1 MSRALVLNASYEPL
15 SVVSSRRAVVLIL
28 REKAVLLES
37 ADGTWHSERST
48 FAVPSVIRLTHY
60 VKVPYARRIP
70 LNRRAV
76 FLRDESK
83 CQYCLRPAENIDHVH
98 PRTQGGQHTWENV
111 VAACRRC
118 NTKKGGRT
126 PAEAGMRLQ
135 RQPQVP
141 RRDGWIMVTLGGS
154 PDPIWRQYLDLAAT
168 G

>member
-28 REKAVLLES
+28 REKAVLLE
-37 ADGTWHSERST
+37 AAEGQWHSERDSFT
-48 FAVPSVIRLTHY
+48 VPSVIRLTQF

-76 FLRDESK
+76 FLRDDAQ
-83 CQYCLRPAENIDHVH
+83 CQYCARPAENIDHVH
-98 PRTQGGQHTWENV
+98 PRAQGGDHTWENV

-126 PAEAGMRLQ
+126 PTEAGMRLR
-135 RQPQVP
+135 RQPHVP

-154 PDPIWRQYLDLAAT
+154 PDPRWRQYLDLAAT